1 MTLLGFGIA
10 GFLLVFNL
18 LKDRTRQIV
27 RLLASGSVALVA
39 SIVVF
44 LLSLLGSSGW
54 RLAVGIFTSTVIVC
68 LAIFEVV
75 FKIVVVLENKVGNIR
90 PASDDKLQ
98 MKAASFYRS
107 YDEVK
112 NLEAVLSDP
121 SITEQYWNELQ
132 SYRLRGMFKR
142 DKAQTILGNTD
153 NVGINLNVVD
163 GKRITPGSPN
173 QFESRCMVFGAS
185 GVFAYEVP
193 DSGTPTAWLQDFL
206 NKNHLNIRVE
216 NHGVGGATIQDCFRR
231 LKLVDIGSK
240 DIAVF
245 IFGGNDVGVNTLK
258 KAEGKGIF
266 KKIPFWGPAIR
277 LLESYSG
284 FAEVL
289 FAKTIELVFT
299 DLESNHELLDSVKET
314 IVDINNYVK
323 VHNAFALFILQ
334 PNLFTKN
341 SHSEYEVLIKNRY
354 PKHWERTVL
363 DGYKV
368 LWSKLDNNENVV
380 FGGHIFDDEKTS
392 PYLDWGHVNSSGN
405 RIIGR
410 FIFENITKWK
420 LT

>member
-216 NHGVGGATIQDCFRR
+216 NHGVGGATIQD
-231 LKLVDIGSK
+231 
-240 DIAVF
+240 
-245 IFGGNDVGVNTLK
+245 
-258 KAEGKGIF
+258 
-266 KKIPFWGPAIR
+266 
-277 LLESYSG
+277 
-284 FAEVL
+284 
-289 FAKTIELVFT
+289 
-299 DLESNHELLDSVKET
+299 
-314 IVDINNYVK
+314 
-323 VHNAFALFILQ
+323 
-334 PNLFTKN
+334 
-341 SHSEYEVLIKNRY
+341 
-354 PKHWERTVL
+354 
-363 DGYKV
+363 
-368 LWSKLDNNENVV
+368 
-380 FGGHIFDDEKTS
+380 
-392 PYLDWGHVNSSGN
+392 
-405 RIIGR
+405 
-410 FIFENITKWK
+410 
-420 LT
+420 

>member
-90 PASDDKLQ
+90 SASDDKLQ

-121 SITEQYWNELQ
+121 LITEQYWNELQ

-245 IFGGNDVGVNTLK
+245 IFGGNDVGINTLK

-299 DLESNHELLDSVKET
+299 DLESNPELLDSVKET

-323 VHNAFALFILQ
+323 VHNAFA
-334 PNLFTKN
+334 
-341 SHSEYEVLIKNRY
+341 
-354 PKHWERTVL
+354 
-363 DGYKV
+363 
-368 LWSKLDNNENVV
+368 
-380 FGGHIFDDEKTS
+380 
-392 PYLDWGHVNSSGN
+392 
-405 RIIGR
+405 
-410 FIFENITKWK
+410 
-420 LT
+420 